1 MRPTADEWRN
11 SLGLVYEDPE
21 SFQLVVLW
29 QDDFTQESEIL
40 DNYDEDELEL
50 VSEGR

>member
-1 MRPTADEWRN
+1 MEIKQGDLVRPTADEWRN

-29 QDDFTQESEIL
+29 QDDFTQEPEIL
-40 DNYDEDELEL
+40 DLQLNF
-50 VSEGR
+50 